1 VNDTITTP
9 LPKQAPLLRLSNL
22 SKSFGPVEVL
32 RGVNLQIG
40 PAEAVGLIGDNGAGK
55 STLVKI
61 LSGVYQPTGGHI
73 SYAGQTLS
81 LSSPLDARRRGI
93 EIIYQ
98 DLALC
103 NHLSVAANIFLGR
116 EPRVRIGPFKVLD
129 RKGMDAAAADALAQL
144 GAPIDPARLAGT
156 LSGGQRQLVAVARGL
171 QFKPKLFLLD
181 EPTAALA
188 NEKIRALL
196 SLIERLKQRGVS
208 VLLISHRFSD
218 IARVCDRV
226 VVLSRGQVTGEL
238 RPGDRTVDQTVAQME
253 GLMTGEDVTR

>member
-1 VNDTITTP
+1 
-9 LPKQAPLLRLSNL
+9 
-22 SKSFGPVEVL
+22 
-32 RGVNLQIG
+32 
-40 PAEAVGLIGDNGAGK
+40 
-55 STLVKI
+55 
-61 LSGVYQPTGGHI
+61 
-73 SYAGQTLS
+73 
-81 LSSPLDARRRGI
+81 
-93 EIIYQ
+93 
-98 DLALC
+98 
-103 NHLSVAANIFLGR
+103 
-116 EPRVRIGPFKVLD
+116 
-129 RKGMDAAAADALAQL
+129 MDAAAADALAQL